1 MASTIQ
7 VDKIQDT
14 GGNTILSS
22 NSTGTFTNNLPANL
36 TGATGTLAIAQGGT
50 GAATLAAAG
59 LSNVPA
65 FYIFLSANQT
75 ISTGTWTKLTLDSEL
90 YDTDSA
96 FASNKFTVPAGQAGK
111 YFFSFGGGTSSL
123 TNSTTAAMR
132 IYKNG
137 SAMDNSFVRS
147 YPNSSTGAYPHKSV
161 IYDLAVSDYIELY
174 GQHTYGSDR
183 DFVGDSTG
191 TASYTFLSGQ
201 KLIGV

>member
-1 MASTIQ
+1 MAEIR
-7 VDKIQDT
+7 VK
-14 GGNTILSS
+14 G
-22 NSTGTFTNNLPANL
+22 TGTIKLFESDNTSSVTIASPASLGADRTITLPDYDV
-36 TGATGTLAIAQGGT
+36 TLGDNT
-50 GAATLAAAG
+50 
-59 LSNVPA
+59 PA

-111 YFFSFGGGTSSL
+111 YLFSFGGGTSSL
-123 TNSTTAAMR
+123 TNSTAAAMR

-183 DFVGDSTG
+183 DFAGDSTG